1 MCGIQG
7 VSSYQK
13 KKIYIWLDIAV
24 NQALFQAL

>member
-7 VSSYQK
+7 VSSYQ